1 MTLPYAIVILISAL
15 AFVVV
20 AISIALGI
28 YGLRKWKRVT
38 VAVASSPTEI
48 LGLYGPEALPYFE
61 AILK

>member
-38 VAVASSPTEI
+38 VASSPTEI
-48 LGLYGPEALPYFE
+48 LGLYGLETLPYFE

>member
-28 YGLRKWKRVT
+28 YGLQKWKR
-38 VAVASSPTEI
+38 VAVASSATEI
-48 LGLYGPEALPYFE
+48 LGLYGLEALSYF
-61 AILK
+61 